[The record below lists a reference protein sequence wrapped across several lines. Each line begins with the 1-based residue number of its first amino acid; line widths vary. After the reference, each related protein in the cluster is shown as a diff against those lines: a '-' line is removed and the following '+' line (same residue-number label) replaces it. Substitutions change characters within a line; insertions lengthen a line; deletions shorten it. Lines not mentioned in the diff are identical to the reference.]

1 MSFILFVVSIIV
13 FLPLSIINII
23 LVIFKGGNLSNYF
36 KETAI
41 DIDRFGN
48 RNLRTLLNETLQKN
62 GYKFGDERETISSA
76 LGKNKRDNTLTKTGI
91 IICDIL
97 DYLDKNHC
105 IKSIKKLWNRIITN
119 ILSVAYL

>member
-1 MSFILFVVSIIV
+1 MSFVLFVVSIIV

-23 LVIFKGGNLSNYF
+23 LVIFKGGNVSNYF

-105 IKSIKKLWNRIITN
+105 IKSIKQL
-119 ILSVAYL
+119 

>member
-48 RNLRTLLNETLQKN
+48 RNFRTLLNETLQKN

-76 LGKNKRDNTLTKTGI
+76 LGKNKIMNTLTKTGI

-105 IKSIKKLWNRIITN
+105 IKSIKKL
-119 ILSVAYL
+119 

>member
-1 MSFILFVVSIIV
+1 MSFILFLVSIIV

-97 DYLDKNHC
+97 DYLDENHC
-105 IKSIKKLWNRIITN
+105 IKSIKKL
-119 ILSVAYL
+119 

>member
-1 MSFILFVVSIIV
+1 MSFILFVVSIVV
-13 FLPLSIINII
+13 FLPLSVINII

-76 LGKNKRDNTLTKTGI
+76 LGKNKKNNTLTKTGI

-97 DYLDKNHC
+97 DYLDENHC
-105 IKSIKKLWNRIITN
+105 IKSIKKL
-119 ILSVAYL
+119 